1 MGLKTIAR
9 LLAHCHNNMLCSP
22 TRTKYGSPNVIDNK
36 NISVTEYPGGVV
48 AVDAGFVREHM
59 AACYLLEA
67 ETEVAFI
74 EVGINAS
81 TPRLMAILEQRGW
94 QPEDVRYVIVTHV
107 HLDHAGGAG
116 SLMQLLP
123 NATFLV
129 HPYGARHMIDPS
141 KLEAGARAVY
151 GDELFDRIYGKLI
164 PVPEQRVQ
172 IMEDGATAELGNRQ
186 LSFMDTPGHAR
197 HHFCV
202 HDSLTNGW
210 FSGDT
215 FGLSYREFD
224 THKGAFLFPTTT
236 PVQFDPA
243 ALKESVRRL
252 MADGPEYMYLT
263 HYGRVGDLPRL
274 AADMISAVD
283 VFAGFGEQFKDDP
296 QRRKK
301 IQAAISDW
309 LMTGL
314 RAHGV
319 ELSDEDCIDML
330 KTDVVLNTQGIE
342 FWLDHRS

>member
-1 MGLKTIAR
+1 MIDLNEIDLK
-9 LLAHCHNNMLCSP
+9 
-22 TRTKYGSPNVIDNK
+22 VENK
-36 NISVTEYPGGVV
+36 ENISVNEYPGGVL
-48 AVDAGFVREHM
+48 AIDAGFVREHM

-74 EVGINAS
+74 EVGTNAS
-81 TPRLMAILEQRGW
+81 TPRLMTILEQRGW

-151 GDELFDRIYGKLI
+151 GDGLFDRIYGKLI
-164 PVPEQRVQ
+164 PVPEQRLQV
-172 IMEDGATAELGNRQ
+172 MEDGATVELGNRQ

-224 THKGAFLFPTTT
+224 TQNGAFLFPTTT
-236 PVQFDPA
+236 PIQFDPA
-243 ALKESVRRL
+243 ALKDSVRRL
-252 MADGPEYMYLT
+252 MASGPECMYLT
-263 HYGRVGDLPRL
+263 HYGRVAGLEKL
-274 AADMISAVD
+274 ATDMLAGVD
-283 VFAGFGEQFKDDP
+283 VLAGLGEQYKDDP
-296 QRRKK
+296 QRRQK
-301 IQAAISDW
+301 IEAALNDW

-314 RAHGV
+314 RDHGV
-319 ELSDEDCIDML
+319 ELPDDTCIELL
-330 KTDVVLNTQGIE
+330 KSDVVLNTQGIE
-342 FWLDHRS
+342 FWLDHRDR